1 MLHIIRKLRL
11 EKGLRQVDLEK
22 LTNIPQIR
30 ISRIERGLYKS
41 TEDERKRFL
50 KAFDLT
56 EDG

>member
-11 EKGLRQVDLEK
+11 ERGLKQIDLEK

-41 TEDERKRFL
+41 TEDERRRFL
-50 KAFDLT
+50 KAFDMA
-56 EDG
+56 EEK